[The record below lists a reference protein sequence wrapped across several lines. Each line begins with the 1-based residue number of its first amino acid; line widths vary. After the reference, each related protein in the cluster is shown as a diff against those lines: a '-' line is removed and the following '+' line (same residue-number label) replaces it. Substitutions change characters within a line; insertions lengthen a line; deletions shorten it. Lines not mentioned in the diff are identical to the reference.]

1 MCLCTP
7 TFILVSQCCSCMKP
21 FMFSLPSSYTQYSS
35 CTDAF
40 ALWWFLFM
48 VHHRFRDTS
57 SSPAV
62 AVAFQSQRHSESS
75 LIRGQYDLI
84 HLFISSFQFY
94 GVSWRHVPSTP
105 YLDSLEAFRFT
116 FRLSFQIELFWVFS
130 PTWLYSVEPYGLT
143 VPCIPYYYIMICSVQ
158 VQISVMG

>member
-1 MCLCTP
+1 MYKLTRNAITYSRSQFLYMCVCTP

-21 FMFSLPSSYTQYSS
+21 FLFSLPSSYTQYSS

-40 ALWWFLFM
+40 PLWWFLFM
-48 VHHRFRDTS
+48 LHHRFRDTS

-75 LIRGQYDLI
+75 LIWGQYDLI
-84 HLFISSFQFY
+84 HLFISSVQFY

-105 YLDSLEAFRFT
+105 YSDSLEAFRFMFRFT
-116 FRLSFQIELFWVFS
+116 FRLSCFGYFN
-130 PTWLYSVEPYGLT
+130 PYN
-143 VPCIPYYYIMICSVQ
+143 CIQLNLMSL
-158 VQISVMG
+158 